1 MEGNIRSH
9 HSSSLM
15 ALFIGETK
23 PFTCGYQQKDIANRF
38 LWEVRTDVNTKGL
51 QKHTSYIVSSL

>member
-1 MEGNIRSH
+1 
-9 HSSSLM
+9 M

-23 PFTCGYQQKDIANRF
+23 PFTCEYQQKDIANRF